1 MLDDDS
7 DGHGHLGCSR
17 VVRVLKQVPEVS
29 LGGGAGARPEVL
41 LLLLPVLRVRQQ
53 PPDDNDDHNDFDG
66 DDDNDGN
73 DDNDQNAVKTAT
85 WLCSRCAGSRAP
97 GAGHPGPS
105 TLTPHRNPESKQ
117 IQ

>member
-1 MLDDDS
+1 MLDDDN

-53 PPDDNDDHNDFDG
+53 PPDDNDDHNDY
-66 DDDNDGN
+66 DDDDDN
-73 DDNDQNAVKTAT
+73 DDNDQYAEKTAT

-97 GAGHPGPS
+97 GAGHPDPS
-105 TLTPHRNPESKQ
+105 TLTPHRNPKSKQ

>member
-7 DGHGHLGCSR
+7 DGHLGCSG
-17 VVRVLKQVPEVS
+17 VVRVLEEVPEVS

-53 PPDDNDDHNDFDG
+53 PPDDNDDHNDY
-66 DDDNDGN
+66 DDQDH
-73 DDNDQNAVKTAT
+73 DDNDQNDQYAEKTAT